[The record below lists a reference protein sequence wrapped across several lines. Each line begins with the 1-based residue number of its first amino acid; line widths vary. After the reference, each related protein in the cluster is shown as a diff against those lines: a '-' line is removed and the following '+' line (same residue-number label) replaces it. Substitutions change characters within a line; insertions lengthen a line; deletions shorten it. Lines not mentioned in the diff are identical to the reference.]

1 MVFAGIDEIS
11 VDAEKSLLTVIG
23 DVRPTEVVKKLR
35 KAKKCAYIE
44 SVGPYGEKNAGE
56 KEPTP
61 VPQPLCP
68 CREDCRRGGIYVL
81 QEEYPPL
88 CTIL

>member
-23 DVRPTEVVKKLR
+23 DVRPTEVAKKLR
-35 KAKKCAYIE
+35 KAMKCACIE
-44 SVGPYGEKNAGE
+44 SVGPYGEK
-56 KEPTP
+56 EPTL
-61 VPQPLCP
+61 VPQRVCP